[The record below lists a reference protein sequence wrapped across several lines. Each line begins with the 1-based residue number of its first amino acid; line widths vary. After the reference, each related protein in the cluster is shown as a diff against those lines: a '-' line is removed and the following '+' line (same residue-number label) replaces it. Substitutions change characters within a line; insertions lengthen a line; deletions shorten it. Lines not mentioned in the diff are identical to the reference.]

1 MVRMARR
8 LLAFAVAVV
17 VIGGPVAHDLCE
29 AACAT
34 HPGHLSRNG
43 PVSHHH
49 DVATGASHSGHHH
62 EAAAERTGTANTAA
76 MIPVP
81 HTCDHVD
88 AVLTASR
95 EVVRAPVPN
104 EASAAV
110 DIAPVLLRALPPTD
124 IDSRHGPPARLQSTS
139 LLRI

>member
-8 LLAFAVAVV
+8 LLAFALAFV

-29 AACAT
+29 AACAA
-34 HPGHLSRNG
+34 HPGHSSRNE

-49 DVATGASHSGHHH
+49 DLATGASHAGHHH
-62 EAAAERTGTANTAA
+62 EAAAESTQTANTAA

-81 HTCDHVD
+81 HACDHVD
-88 AVLTASR
+88 TVLTASR

-110 DIAPVLLRALPPTD
+110 DIALLRALPHAD

-139 LLRI
+139 PLRI

>member
-1 MVRMARR
+1 GALARD
-8 LLAFAVAVV
+8 ATSPPCA
-17 VIGGPVAHDLCE
+17 AHP
-29 AACAT
+29 A
-34 HPGHLSRNG
+34 HPSPNE

-62 EAAAERTGTANTAA
+62 EAAAGRTGTANTAA

-81 HTCDHVD
+81 HACDHVD

-104 EASAAV
+104 DASAAV

-139 LLRI
+139 P